1 LANESLRT
9 PSLYSSGIDVENHA
23 IPLARS
29 MVESETEDAW
39 CYFLIQ
45 PVQSILEVNQP
56 EVTVISDRDKGLK
69 SADDG

>member
-1 LANESLRT
+1 
-9 PSLYSSGIDVENHA
+9 
-23 IPLARS
+23 